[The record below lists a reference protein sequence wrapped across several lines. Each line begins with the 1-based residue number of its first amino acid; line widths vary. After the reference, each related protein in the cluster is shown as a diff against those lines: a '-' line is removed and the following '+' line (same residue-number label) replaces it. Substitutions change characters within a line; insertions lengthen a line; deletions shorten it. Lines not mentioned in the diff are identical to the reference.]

1 MLSKAEFKCGVVT
14 NTGGLQT
21 DSPNTDSHTNVLHMP
36 INTSV
41 FEKRFL
47 HTLSFFWNCEKNRKK
62 KSVAAIR
69 YFVKYVLMRWVAGR
83 IFDLFCISALQQK
96 QLIGLDCMF
105 QQQKAWKEMSRGCA
119 GLYARFPSVINLIF
133 LFCPPLSAVCFSK
146 LSIWLSQV
154 FWKSQIP
161 LFWSTMKIH
170 HHKTYKE
177 MLQKTT
183 NNTLH

>member
-1 MLSKAEFKCGVVT
+1 MWSCNKHRRSSNWFTQHRQSHKCFT
-14 NTGGLQT
+14 HANQHQCFWEEI
-21 DSPNTDSHTNVLHMP
+21 SPHTFILLELW
-36 INTSV
+36 
-41 FEKRFL
+41 EKQ
-47 HTLSFFWNCEKNRKK
+47 EKK

-154 FWKSQIP
+154 FWKLQIP